1 MVGRGLA
8 HGLNDLNVPF
18 IRPDLT
24 SGPQHDWQRTYEMD
38 I

>member
-8 HGLNDLNVPF
+8 HDLNDLNVPF
-18 IRPDLT
+18 IRQGRT
-24 SGPQHDWQRTYEMD
+24 SGPLHDWQRTYEMD